1 MNIRRS
7 LSLSLLL
14 AVVAAPTMIG
24 CAADSSAENADGNTD
39 AQSAELGKG
48 GLAAEP
54 GDPVLTGPR
63 GTKGTVEPVDAPQ
76 AVAAPDVLGTLM
88 GAPPA
93 GTFTN
98 DLSPAVVEA
107 LPADANAPGVQ
118 QTSAGD
124 GWRVMHVAGSLPDS
138 KTGALTAV
146 DDDIIILESKEAID
160 AAPLGPKTRAQLKQT
175 STLRLSKTLTA
186 ATSATIAKGVI
197 GQPAAEEESLF
208 TVVHKKSMDQME
220 NPAPPPPGVTYFSFC
235 DDYDGE
241 YSKSL
246 SVDKSYAYHKGDETG
261 SFTGTFD
268 VNARMQGSAKAT
280 IKYRAKTSIAA
291 ACHAVW
297 IDFKKA
303 QVTGTAD
310 LTASGKVDAQFHKE
324 WHYSKTIAEPTVFS
338 QWFTIGVVP
347 VHLIVKVP
355 VEAGLDA
362 DAKAT
367 LHANAKVIGHG
378 AFDVSCT
385 SSSCTG
391 SKSASIAIDSS
402 EPPSFEAT
410 ARVKVTPWAQASLKA
425 VLFDETIGGY
435 GQVGV
440 RASLPTDLYAYA
452 GNQCGDGDGNGQNE
466 TVTGLTL
473 DMGVKVDIVA
483 KAGAFGGT
491 IGPWSWNLAKKH
503 LMFKS
508 FGEGSI
514 LDPVFTYEK
523 VPNQLLHT
531 RMHGRMRS
539 CWPYTDAITY
549 RITWS
554 DGSISNFT
562 GSPTAL
568 FTQDHDF
575 ATYGIKPIK
584 LEAIRDAAGR
594 DLAGAGA
601 ASTRNVYLKPFD
613 DIFAPGGGLLLS
625 Q

>member
-1 MNIRRS
+1 MNLRRS

-14 AVVAAPTMIG
+14 AVVAAPTVIG
-24 CAADSSAENADGNTD
+24 CAADASPDGAEPSTD
-39 AQSAELGKG
+39 AQSAALGKD
-48 GLAAEP
+48 LAA
-54 GDPVLTGPR
+54 GPIDALED
-63 GTKGTVEPVDAPQ
+63 GTK
-76 AVAAPDVLGTLM
+76 
-88 GAPPA
+88 PA
-93 GTFTN
+93 GKPLVPHPGTITN
-98 DLSPAVVEA
+98 DLTPAVVEV
-107 LPADANAPGVQ
+107 LPIDPNAPGVQ

-124 GWRVMHVAGSLPDS
+124 GWRVMHVSGSLPDS
-138 KTGALTAV
+138 KTGTLTAV

-160 AAPLGPKTRAQLKQT
+160 AAPLGPKTRAQLKQS
-175 STLRLSKTLTA
+175 STLRLSKAMAAAPAFAKSTGI
-186 ATSATIAKGVI
+186 ATS
-197 GQPAAEEESLF
+197 PPEEESLF

-220 NPAPPPPGVTYFSFC
+220 NPTPPPPGVTYFSFC

-261 SFTGTFD
+261 SFTGSFD
-268 VNARMQGSAKAT
+268 VNARMQGSATAT

-303 QVTGTAD
+303 QVKGTAD
-310 LTASGKVDAQFHKE
+310 LTASGKVDAQFHKG
-324 WHYSKTIAEPTVFS
+324 WHYSKTIAQPTVFD

-347 VHLIVKVP
+347 VHLLVKVP

-367 LHANAKVIGHG
+367 LHANAKVVGHG
-378 AFDVSCT
+378 AFDVTCT
-385 SSSCTG
+385 SSNCTG

-402 EPPSFEAT
+402 DPPSFEAT

-435 GQVGV
+435 GQVGI
-440 RASLPTDLYAYA
+440 RASLPTDLFAYA
-452 GNQCGDGDGNGQNE
+452 GNQCGDADGNGQNE

-473 DMGVKVDIVA
+473 DMAVKVDIVA

-491 IGPWSWNLAKKH
+491 IGPWNWNVANKH
-503 LMFKS
+503 LLFKS
-508 FGEGSI
+508 FGEGGV
-514 LDPVFTYEK
+514 LDPIFTYER
-523 VPNQLLHT
+523 VPGQLLHT
-531 RMHGRMRS
+531 RMHGRMRP
-539 CWPYTDAITY
+539 CWPYADAITY

-554 DGSISNFT
+554 DGSLSNFT
-562 GSPTAL
+562 GSPATL

-575 ATYGIKPIK
+575 GTYGLKPIK

-594 DLAGAGA
+594 DLAAGG
-601 ASTRNVYLKPFD
+601 ASTTHNVNLRPFD
-613 DIFAPGGGLLLS
+613 DIFVHVNGGVLATE
-625 Q
+625 

>member
-7 LSLSLLL
+7 LSLSILL
-14 AVVAAPTMIG
+14 AVVAAPTLVG
-24 CAADSSAENADGNTD
+24 CAADSPAGDGEGNTD
-39 AQSAELGKG
+39 AQSAALGK
-48 GLAAEP
+48 APVVDP
-54 GDPVLTGPR
+54 GDNAVVAPARPPKVGVDTGA
-63 GTKGTVEPVDAPQ
+63 TI
-76 AVAAPDVLGTLM
+76 
-88 GAPPA
+88 
-93 GTFTN
+93 TN
-98 DLSPAVVEA
+98 DLTPAVVEA
-107 LPADANAPGVQ
+107 LPIDSNAPGVL
-118 QTSAGD
+118 QTSTGD
-124 GWRVMHVAGSLPDS
+124 GWRVMHVNGNLPDA

-160 AAPLGPKTRAQLKQT
+160 LAPLGPKTRAQLKAT
-175 STLRLSKTLTA
+175 STLRAAKTLTA
-186 ATSATIAKGVI
+186 APVLAKSLVGSADLA
-197 GQPAAEEESLF
+197 PLAAEEESLF

-220 NPAPPPPGVTYFSFC
+220 NPTPPPPGVTFFSFC

-268 VNARMQGSAKAT
+268 VSARMQASATAT

-303 QVTGTAD
+303 QVHGTAD
-310 LTASGKVDAQFHKE
+310 LTASGKLDAQFHKE
-324 WHYSKTIAEPTVFS
+324 WHYSKTIAEPTVFN

-347 VHLIVKVP
+347 VHLMVKVP

-385 SSSCTG
+385 SGGCSG
-391 SKSASIAIDSS
+391 SKTASIAIDSS
-402 EPPSFEAT
+402 EPPTFEAT

-452 GNQCGDGDGNGQNE
+452 GNLCGDGDGNGQNE

-473 DMGVKVDIVA
+473 DMAVKVDIVA

-491 IGPWSWNLAKKH
+491 VGPWQWNVANKH

-514 LDPVFTYEK
+514 LDPVLTYEK

-531 RMHGRMRS
+531 RMHGRMRP

-554 DGSISNFT
+554 DGAISDFT
-562 GSPTAL
+562 GSPTTL

-575 ATYGIKPIK
+575 STYGVKPIK
-584 LEAIRDAAGR
+584 LEALHDAAGR
-594 DLAGAGA
+594 DLSAAGSAT
-601 ASTRNVYLKPFD
+601 TRNLWLRPFD
-613 DIFAPGGGLLLS
+613 DIFVQPGGGGVLLAN
-625 Q
+625 

>member
-1 MNIRRS
+1 MSFRRS
-7 LSLSLLL
+7 LSLSILL
-14 AVVAAPTMIG
+14 AVVAAPSIVG
-24 CAADSSAENADGNTD
+24 CAAESSPEGAEADGD
-39 AQSAELGKG
+39 AQSAPLTKD
-48 GLAAEP
+48 LAA
-54 GDPVLTGPR
+54 
-63 GTKGTVEPVDAPQ
+63 VDA
-76 AVAAPDVLGTLM
+76 VSEGTRAPSPIVRPGVGTI
-88 GAPPA
+88 
-93 GTFTN
+93 TN
-98 DLSPAVVEA
+98 DLTPAVVEA
-107 LPADANAPGVQ
+107 LPIDPNAPGVQ

-124 GWRVMHVAGSLPDS
+124 GWRVMHVAGTLPDA
-138 KTGALTAV
+138 KTGAMTAV

-160 AAPLGPKTRAQLKQT
+160 LAPLGAKTRAELKAT
-175 STLRLSKTLTA
+175 STLRASKTLA
-186 ATSATIAKGVI
+186 AASPVLAKGLV
-197 GQPAAEEESLF
+197 GTSPAAEESLF

-220 NPAPPPPGVTYFSFC
+220 NPTPPPPGVTYFSFC

-241 YSKSL
+241 YTKTL

-261 SFTGTFD
+261 SFTGAFD
-268 VNARMQGSAKAT
+268 VNARMQGNATAT

-324 WHYSKTIAEPTVFS
+324 WHYSKTIAEPTVFN

-347 VHLIVKVP
+347 VHLLVKVP
-355 VEAGLDA
+355 VEAGVDA

-402 EPPSFEAT
+402 DPPSFEAT

-435 GQVGV
+435 GQVGI

-452 GNQCGDGDGNGQNE
+452 GNMCGDGDGNGQNE
-466 TVTGLTL
+466 SVTGLTL
-473 DMGVKVDIVA
+473 DMAVKVDIVA

-491 IGPWSWNLAKKH
+491 IGPWTWNVANKH
-503 LMFKS
+503 LLFKS

-523 VPNQLLHT
+523 VPGQLLHT
-531 RMHGRMRS
+531 RMHGKMRP
-539 CWPYTDAITY
+539 CWPYADAITY

-554 DGSISNFT
+554 DGSISSFT
-562 GSPTAL
+562 GAPSTL

-594 DLAGAGA
+594 DLAAAGS
-601 ASTRNVYLKPFD
+601 ASMRNVYLKPFD
-613 DIFAPGGGLLLS
+613 DVFTPVGGGLLLA

>member
-7 LSLSLLL
+7 LSLSILL
-14 AVVAAPTMIG
+14 AVVAAPAVVG
-24 CAADSSAENADGNTD
+24 CAADSSPGDGDGNTD
-39 AQSAELGKG
+39 AQSAALAKG
-48 GLAAEP
+48 PVAEP
-54 GDPVLTGPR
+54 GDDG
-63 GTKGTVEPVDAPQ
+63 
-76 AVAAPDVLGTLM
+76 VAA
-88 GAPPA
+88 APHLPKA
-93 GTFTN
+93 VIDTAATVTN
-98 DLSPAVVEA
+98 DPTPAVVEA
-107 LPADANAPGVQ
+107 LPIDPNAPGVV
-118 QTSAGD
+118 QTSAGN
-124 GWRVMHVAGSLPDS
+124 GWRVMHVNGNLPDA

-160 AAPLGPKTRAQLKQT
+160 LAPLGPKTRADLKAS
-175 STLRLSKTLTA
+175 STLRASKTLTA
-186 ATSATIAKGVI
+186 APVLVKGMAGSADLAPLAT
-197 GQPAAEEESLF
+197 EEESLF

-220 NPAPPPPGVTYFSFC
+220 NPAPPPPGVAYFSFC

-246 SVDKSYAYHKGDETG
+246 SVDRSYAYHKGDETG
-261 SFTGTFD
+261 SFTGAFD
-268 VNARMQGSAKAT
+268 VSARMQGSATAT

-303 QVTGTAD
+303 QVHGTAD
-310 LTASGKVDAQFHKE
+310 LTASGKVDGQFHKE
-324 WHYSKTIAEPTVFS
+324 WHYSKTIAEPTVFN

-347 VHLIVKVP
+347 VHLMVKVP

-385 SSSCTG
+385 SGGCGG

-402 EPPSFEAT
+402 EPPTFEAT

-425 VLFDETIGGY
+425 VLFDETVGGY

-452 GNQCGDGDGNGQNE
+452 GNLCGDADGNGQNE

-473 DMGVKVDIVA
+473 DMAVKVDIVA

-491 IGPWSWNLAKKH
+491 VGPWQWNVANKH
-503 LMFKS
+503 LVFKS

-514 LDPVFTYEK
+514 LDPVLTYEK

-531 RMHGRMRS
+531 RMHGRMRP

-554 DGSISNFT
+554 DGAVTDFT

-575 ATYGIKPIK
+575 SSYGIKPIK
-584 LEAIRDAAGR
+584 LEALYDAAGR
-594 DLAGAGA
+594 DLSAAGA
-601 ASTRNVYLKPFD
+601 ATTHSVYLRPFD
-613 DIFAPGGGLLLS
+613 VFVPPGGGGVLLA

>member
-7 LSLSLLL
+7 LSVSLLL
-14 AVVAAPTMIG
+14 AVVAAPAVAG
-24 CAADSSAENADGNTD
+24 CAADSSSSDGDGNTD
-39 AQSAELGKG
+39 AEAAALGKDPVV
-48 GLAAEP
+48 EP
-54 GDPVLTGPR
+54 GDDVVAGRPRPPKAVVDTGA
-63 GTKGTVEPVDAPQ
+63 TV
-76 AVAAPDVLGTLM
+76 
-88 GAPPA
+88 
-93 GTFTN
+93 TN
-98 DLSPAVVEA
+98 DVTPAVVEA
-107 LPADANAPGVQ
+107 LPIDPNAPGVL

-124 GWRVMHVAGSLPDS
+124 GWRVMHINGNLPDA
-138 KTGALTAV
+138 KTSALTAV

-160 AAPLGPKTRAQLKQT
+160 LAPLGPKTRAALKAS
-175 STLRLSKTLTA
+175 STLRASKTLTA
-186 ATSATIAKGVI
+186 SPVVAKGI
-197 GQPAAEEESLF
+197 AASAGLAQIVADDESLF

-220 NPAPPPPGVTYFSFC
+220 NPAPPPPGVTFFSFC

-261 SFTGTFD
+261 SFTGAFD
-268 VNARMQGSAKAT
+268 VNARMQGSATAT
-280 IKYRAKTSIAA
+280 IKYHAKTSIAA

-303 QVTGTAD
+303 QVKGTAD

-324 WHYSKTIAEPTVFS
+324 WHYSKTIAEPTVFD

-347 VHLIVKVP
+347 VHLMVKVP

-362 DAKAT
+362 EAKAT

-385 SSSCTG
+385 SGGCSG
-391 SKSASIAIDSS
+391 SKTASITIDSS
-402 EPPSFEAT
+402 EPPTFEAT

-452 GNQCGDGDGNGQNE
+452 GNMCGDADGNGQNE
-466 TVTGLTL
+466 LVTGLTL
-473 DMGVKVDIVA
+473 DMAVKIDIVA

-491 IGPWSWNLAKKH
+491 VGPWQWNVANKH

-514 LDPVFTYEK
+514 LDPVLTYEK

-531 RMHGRMRS
+531 RMHGRMRP
-539 CWPYTDAITY
+539 CWPYSDAITY

-562 GSPTAL
+562 GSPTTL

-594 DLAGAGA
+594 DLSAGGA
-601 ASTRNVYLKPFD
+601 SSTRNVYLRPFD
-613 DIFAPGGGLLLS
+613 DIFVQPGGGVLLAN
-625 Q
+625 